1 MRRWCGLL
9 GLLLAAACGG
19 QQTRQTSELLFDS
32 PVADQ
37 AREHAPDLY
46 ANARKAWSEYEKATA
61 EGRADAAD
69 LRTVARLWF
78 AAAVTEAERVELER
92 RRFVVQQE
100 EERWG
105 KQLARDRDAAAE
117 VARQIALREA
127 QEIAL
132 KEAALLSSRD
142 EQPGSEEVFDALR
155 TRFRFELALA
165 RALGA
170 PSREVERL
178 EREAEA
184 LDNSPWKSAAAAD
197 RLLSEASVLVG
208 EARKATALP
217 RPGAAAELVES
228 AEASGFSA
236 DQTRSGVIV
245 RSDAFFRSDGAISM
259 RRVQSMKTLV
269 GSFPHGA
276 VVCQIVVPN
285 QESRAWSRRSQKLA
299 ELLTV
304 TEDAARVSVRSIA
317 SSALPPGTTQ
327 CTFVGYGAR

>member
-1 MRRWCGLL
+1 MKHWCALL
-9 GLLLAAACGG
+9 GFLLAACGA
-19 QQTRQTSELLFDS
+19 QQTKQTSELLFDS
-32 PVADQ
+32 AAADQ

-46 ANARKAWSEYEKATA
+46 ANAKAAWSEYEKATA
-61 EGRADAAD
+61 EGREDASE

-92 RRFVVQQE
+92 RRLVVQQK

-127 QEIAL
+127 RQIAL

-142 EQPGSEEVFDALR
+142 EPPASEEVFEALL

-170 PSREVERL
+170 PSREVEQL
-178 EREAEA
+178 QREAAA
-184 LDNSPWKSAAAAD
+184 LDDSPWKSAAAAD
-197 RLLSEASVLVG
+197 RLLSRASALVG
-208 EARKATALP
+208 ETRKATALP
-217 RPGAAAELVES
+217 RPGAAPELVEA
-228 AEASGFSA
+228 AEVSGFSA
-236 DQTRSGVIV
+236 NQTRSGVIV
-245 RSDAFFRSDGAISM
+245 RSDAFFRPDGAISM
-259 RRVQSMKTLV
+259 RPVQRMRTLV
-269 GSFPHGA
+269 DSFPHGP

-285 QESRAWSRRSQKLA
+285 PESRAWSRRSQKLA
-299 ELLTV
+299 EVLTI
-304 TEDAARVSVRSIA
+304 TEDAARVSAQPIP